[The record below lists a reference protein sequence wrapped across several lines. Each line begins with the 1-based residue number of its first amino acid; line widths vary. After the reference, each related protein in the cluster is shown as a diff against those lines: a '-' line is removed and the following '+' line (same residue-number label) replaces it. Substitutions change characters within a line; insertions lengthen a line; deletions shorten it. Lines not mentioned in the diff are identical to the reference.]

1 MPRRGE
7 NIYKRKDGRWEGRYK
22 KDKVNGKTRY
32 GYVYAKSYK
41 EVKERLLSINQLH
54 DTELIKQNTF
64 TGNKVTFYET
74 AEKWLSIKAS
84 TIKKS
89 SYVKYNNMLRYY
101 LYPQFKNT
109 FIDEITYEN
118 VNNLTN
124 VLLTTAGN
132 KGTGLS
138 PKTVQ
143 CVVSL
148 LNQILSY
155 ASHYYTDLHLSIP
168 GITVKQEQKV
178 LRVLSPQEQQRLT
191 VYLYDNMEL
200 CNLGILVCMYS
211 GLRIGE
217 LCALRWENILWNE
230 QCIYVKETMQRLQN
244 TDTSGTLMSKT
255 SIVIS
260 APKSACSI
268 RKIPI
273 PEQLFSILRIYE
285 CESSTFLMTGTKSY
299 IEPRTLQYR
308 FKRITEKCNI
318 YDVKFHS
325 LRHTFATRCVELG
338 FDIKSLSEILG
349 HANVNITLNR
359 YVHPSMEQKQKNMNL
374 LSELLI
380 VR

>member
-1 MPRRGE
+1 
-7 NIYKRKDGRWEGRYK
+7 
-22 KDKVNGKTRY
+22 
-32 GYVYAKSYK
+32 
-41 EVKERLLSINQLH
+41 
-54 DTELIKQNTF
+54 
-64 TGNKVTFYET
+64 
-74 AEKWLSIKAS
+74 KAS

-101 LYPQFKNT
+101 LYPEFKNT

-191 VYLYDNMEL
+191 IYLYDNMEL

-244 TDTSGTLMSKT
+244 TDTSDTLISKT

-273 PEQLFSILRIYE
+273 PEQLFSLLKMYE

-318 YDVKFHS
+318 YDIKFHS

>member
-7 NIYKRKDGRWEGRYK
+7 NIYRRKDGRWEGRYK
-22 KDKVNGKTRY
+22 KDKVNGKTKY

-41 EVKERLLSINQLH
+41 EVKERLMSINQLR
-54 DTELIKQNTF
+54 DTELIKKSTF
-64 TGNKVTFYET
+64 TGNKVTFYEAT
-74 AEKWLSIKAS
+74 EKWLSIKAS

-191 VYLYDNMEL
+191 IYLYDNMEL

-244 TDTSGTLMSKT
+244 TDTSDTLMSKT

-260 APKSACSI
+260 VPKSACSI

-273 PEQLFSILRIYE
+273 PEQLFSLLKMYE

-318 YDVKFHS
+318 YDIKFHS

>member
-1 MPRRGE
+1 M
-7 NIYKRKDGRWEGRYK
+7 
-22 KDKVNGKTRY
+22 
-32 GYVYAKSYK
+32 
-41 EVKERLLSINQLH
+41 
-54 DTELIKQNTF
+54 
-64 TGNKVTFYET
+64 
-74 AEKWLSIKAS
+74 
-84 TIKKS
+84 
-89 SYVKYNNMLRYY
+89 
-101 LYPQFKNT
+101 
-109 FIDEITYEN
+109 
-118 VNNLTN
+118 
-124 VLLTTAGN
+124 
-132 KGTGLS
+132 
-138 PKTVQ
+138 
-143 CVVSL
+143 
-148 LNQILSY
+148 
-155 ASHYYTDLHLSIP
+155 
-168 GITVKQEQKV
+168 

-244 TDTSGTLMSKT
+244 TDISGTLMSKT

-273 PEQLFSILRIYE
+273 PEQLFSLLRIYE

>member
-7 NIYKRKDGRWEGRYK
+7 NIYRRKDGRWEGRYK
-22 KDKVNGKTRY
+22 KDKVNGKTKY

-41 EVKERLLSINQLH
+41 EVKERLMSINQLR
-54 DTELIKQNTF
+54 DTELIKKSTF
-64 TGNKVTFYET
+64 TGNKVTFYEAT
-74 AEKWLSIKAS
+74 EKWLSLKAS

-191 VYLYDNMEL
+191 IYLYDNMEL

>member
-7 NIYKRKDGRWEGRYK
+7 NIYRRKDGRWEGRYK
-22 KDKVNGKTRY
+22 KDKVNGKTKY

-41 EVKERLLSINQLH
+41 EVKERLMSINQLR

-64 TGNKVTFYET
+64 KGNKVTFYEA

-101 LYPQFKNT
+101 LYPQLKNI

-143 CVVSL
+143 CVLSL
-148 LNQILSY
+148 LNQIMSY
-155 ASHYYTDLHLSIP
+155 VSHYYTDLHLSIP
-168 GITVKQEQKV
+168 SITVKQEQKV

-230 QCIYVKETMQRLQN
+230 KCIYVKETMQRLQN

-273 PEQLFSILRIYE
+273 PEQLFSLLRMYE

-380 VR
+380 VS